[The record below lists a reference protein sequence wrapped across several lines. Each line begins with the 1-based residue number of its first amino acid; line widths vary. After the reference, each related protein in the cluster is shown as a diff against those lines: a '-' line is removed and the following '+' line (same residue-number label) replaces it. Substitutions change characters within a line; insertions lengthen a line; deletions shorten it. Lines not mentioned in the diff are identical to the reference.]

1 MESGF
6 FVLRVQ
12 GRIDVQSLSFRVAVA
27 IFGRILVGFDIC
39 LNPVLLCLITDAK
52 MVLERMLMAMS
63 LVSVIMFVRN
73 IVLVMVCLS
82 SGRLV
87 QAS

>member
-1 MESGF
+1 MH
-6 FVLRVQ
+6 
-12 GRIDVQSLSFRVAVA
+12 GRIGVRSLSFRVEVA
-27 IFGRILVGFDIC
+27 IFSRISVGFDIR
-39 LNPVLLCLITDAK
+39 LKSVLLCSITDAK
-52 MVLERMLMAMS
+52 MVVERMLMAMS
-63 LVSVIMFVRN
+63 LVSVVMFVRD

>member
-1 MESGF
+1 M
-6 FVLRVQ
+6 Q
-12 GRIDVQSLSFRVAVA
+12 GRIDVQSSSFRVAVA
-27 IFGRILVGFDIC
+27 IFGRILVGFDIR
-39 LNPVLLCLITDAK
+39 LNSVLPGLITDAK
-52 MVLERMLMAMS
+52 MVLERMVMAMS

-82 SGRLV
+82 SRRLV